1 MKTAFVILLSIS
13 SFLIFGCEK
22 KKELPIPET
31 PPSQTP
37 SSSGGGLATAP
48 VDYLATAGKAQQ
60 SMEKNIDTTSLNKS
74 IELFAAQEG
83 RYPTDLNELVT
94 KKYLGK
100 VPTPP
105 FGTKLQY
112 DAKNGKVTIV
122 KE

>member
-1 MKTAFVILLSIS
+1 MKTSLVVLLSVS
-13 SFLIFGCEK
+13 SILIFGCEK
-22 KKELPIPET
+22 QKELPVPEV
-31 PPSQTP
+31 PPSKTP

-48 VDYLATAGKAQQ
+48 VDYLATAGKAEQ
-60 SMEKNIDTTSLNKS
+60 SMEKKIDTTSLNKAV
-74 IELFAAQEG
+74 ELFAAQEG

-100 VPTPP
+100 IPTPP

-112 DAKNGKVTIV
+112 DANNGKVTIV